1 MARRVIDF
9 SRASLVSV
17 GLQCGNLEA
26 KFSTSHP
33 LKYVNFKLS
42 RVILVQNEVREG
54 TDIL

>member
-1 MARRVIDF
+1 VARRVIDF